1 MARPKSIPAPLVGD
15 LNAEPL
21 NATAI
26 EEAPS
31 VPTGFVPLVENVSSE
46 KEIEILRFKTDI
58 KAAKRNNA
66 WKKGAVDIEEIEH
79 RHFWDSVNRQGVPN
93 THCVARNGHTH
104 HVSYELSPDGKG
116 IKTNCGPA
124 LKEVQHKSPN
134 GKNKRAYEPI
144 KLYMVDDDVNG
155 GVKPVLDNHT
165 HVITYMKTEKVLVR
179 AD

>member
-15 LNAEPL
+15 TNTEPP
-21 NATAI
+21 AAPQVETDTAPP
-26 EEAPS
+26 A
-31 VPTGFVPLVENVSSE
+31 GFVPLVENISSE

-58 KAAKRNNA
+58 RKAQRNAA

-79 RHFWDSVNRQGVPN
+79 RHFWDSKNRQGSVN

-104 HVSYELSPDGKG
+104 HVSFEVSPDGKA
-116 IKTNCGPA
+116 IKTTCGPA
-124 LKEVQHKSPN
+124 LREYQKKDPQ
-134 GKNKRAYEPI
+134 GKASRAYEPI
-144 KLYMVDDDVNG
+144 KLYMVNDDENG
-155 GVKPVLDNHT
+155 GFKPVYDAHT